1 MYFFI
6 PLSLGLRSNRYSR
19 VSFFSLHPW
28 RIGLPSGK
36 STVTSFFLNTTVQ
49 FASQMGPTPISV
61 LVKVGMMYPVVG
73 ESAAS
78 CGIDS
83 VAVAAYVA
91 TCPFAVPTFI
101 VLALL
106 SSGPCGAF
114 GAICL

>member
-1 MYFFI
+1 MYFCI
-6 PLSLGLRSNRYSR
+6 TLSLGLRAKRHIRGSL
-19 VSFFSLHPW
+19 FSLHPW
-28 RIGLPSGK
+28 IIGLPSGE
-36 STVTSFFLNTTVQ
+36 STVTSCFLNTTVQ

-73 ESAAS
+73 KSAAS

-83 VAVAAYVA
+83 VAFAAYVA

-114 GAICL
+114 GAI